1 MDAEPIDSDS
11 SDGGHNFSSSPPPQM
26 SQNDRLSSH
35 HGSESRDSNMMND
48 DDSLSNAPGSPLN
61 NNSSQMPGGT
71 PPIIGHGL
79 ISLNLGAAGAKKKK
93 LEVRDVFNM
102 DDDSEDLAGPKKRKL
117 VPLGEWFLNVVLR
130 LCIL

>member
-11 SDGGHNFSSSPPPQM
+11 SDGGHNFSSSPPPQI
-26 SQNDRLSSH
+26 DRLSSH

-48 DDSLSNAPGSPLN
+48 DDSLSNTPGSPLN

-79 ISLNLGAAGAKKKK
+79 ISLNLGAVGAKKKK

-102 DDDSEDLAGPKKRKL
+102 DDDSEELTGPKKRKL
-117 VPLGEWFLNVVLR
+117 VPLGKFFYNYFFWEGF
-130 LCIL
+130 